1 MTLSRRGLKWVAPRV
16 VMGLAGLLL
25 GAELYLGATNKYGTL
40 IHIGHD
46 YALYMEATR
55 SWLAGGPFYHPYQVA
70 GPYLVVADEILY
82 PPHALALFVPFT
94 VLPAIAWWAI
104 PITIVAA
111 AVWRSRPGPWTW
123 ALILA
128 CLCIPK
134 SLWLVTSGS
143 PTLWVAAGLA
153 MGRHGW
159 PAVAGL
165 VKPTLLP
172 IALAGMRKRSFWAG
186 AAVLV
191 GIDLA
196 LAGLSREYV
205 SVVLNAR
212 GPLATPIYSAGDL
225 GIIGIALVAW
235 LGDPGYRGAA
245 GGEEPE
251 TERGRWRM
259 RRRLG
264 GLLSPERRV
273 LPTDGTFGGSAES
286 TARGH
291 N

>member
-1 MTLSRRGLKWVAPRV
+1 MLTRHRLSWVVPRV
-16 VMGLAGLLL
+16 VIGLAGALLA
-25 GAELYLGATNKYGTL
+25 AELYVGLTYERGTL
-40 IHIGHD
+40 TRIGHD

-70 GPYLVVADEILY
+70 GPYVVAADEILY

-104 PITIVAA
+104 PTGIVVAG
-111 AVWRSRPGPWTW
+111 VWRARPGPWGW
-123 ALILA
+123 ALILT

-134 SLWLVTSGS
+134 SLWIITSGS
-143 PTLWVAAGLA
+143 PTMWIAAGLA
-153 MGRHGW
+153 LGRLGW

-172 IALAGMRKRSFWAG
+172 IVLAGVRRPSFWLA

-196 LAGLSREYV
+196 LLGLSREYV

-212 GPLATPIYSAGDL
+212 GPLATPYYSAGDL
-225 GIIGIALVAW
+225 GILGVALVAW
-235 LGDPGYRGAA
+235 
-245 GGEEPE
+245 
-251 TERGRWRM
+251 RGR
-259 RRRLG
+259 RRYGVARAEVRPDSG
-264 GLLSPERRV
+264 RRP
-273 LPTDGTFGGSAES
+273 LPVRSLFHRPGDGRVTPPDGTFGGGAS
-286 TARGH
+286 
-291 N
+291 

>member
-1 MTLSRRGLKWVAPRV
+1 MWVAPRV

-70 GPYLVVADEILY
+70 GPYVVAADEILY

-104 PITIVAA
+104 PIGIVVA
-111 AVWRSRPGPWTW
+111 AVWRSRPGPWGW

-134 SLWLVTSGS
+134 SLWLVTSGN
-143 PTLWVAAGLA
+143 PTMWIAAGLA

-165 VKPTLLP
+165 VKPTLVP
-172 IALAGMRKRSFWAG
+172 IALAGVRRPTFWLA
-186 AAVLV
+186 AAVVL
-191 GIDLA
+191 GTDLA
-196 LAGLSREYV
+196 LLGLSREYV
-205 SVVLNAR
+205 AVLLNAR
-212 GPLATPIYSAGDL
+212 GPLATPYYSAGDL
-225 GIIGIALVAW
+225 GIIGIALIGWRGQRGSGVA
-235 LGDPGYRGAA
+235 GAGA
-245 GGEEPE
+245 HPDN
-251 TERGRWRM
+251 ERRPWRM
-259 RRRLG
+259 RVRSLTHTPG
-264 GLLSPERRV
+264 DGRV
-273 LPTDGTFGGSAES
+273 TPPNGTFGGGAI
-286 TARGH
+286 
-291 N
+291 